1 LDVVAIQSSNWSFVD
16 VLNVV
21 SLFFVCFS
29 AVGGV
34 PVCFLLLFA
43 VFVAVVVDAVE
54 ADVGR
59 ASSRASIRASAE
71 VVDGI
76 FEVFGVAVA
85 ADAEAVDG
93 LFEIFGDVDEG
104 FGCFVAVASFPLLK
118 PLVGSP
124 MNEETAD
131 LNESS
136 FALFFPVFFGGECF
150 LAFPFVTS

>member
-1 LDVVAIQSSNWSFVD
+1 M
-16 VLNVV
+16 
-21 SLFFVCFS
+21 FFVCFS

-43 VFVAVVVDAVE
+43 VFAAVVVDAVE

-59 ASSRASIRASAE
+59 ASIRASIRASAE

-93 LFEIFGDVDEG
+93 LFEIFGD
-104 FGCFVAVASFPLLK
+104 
-118 PLVGSP
+118 
-124 MNEETAD
+124 
-131 LNESS
+131 
-136 FALFFPVFFGGECF
+136 
-150 LAFPFVTS
+150 